1 MALDP
6 EEYHHYDFR
15 QGESWRMF
23 RIMGE
28 FVEGTEELAR
38 IVPAVSIFGSARTRT
53 DNRYYIMACHLAKD
67 LADAGF
73 NIITGGGPG
82 IMEGA
87 NKGAKESGRTE
98 SVGLNIELPFEQHPN
113 PYITRSLSFRYFF
126 VRKVMFLKYS
136 CAVVVLPGGFG
147 TLDELFEV
155 VTLIQTKKIP
165 KCPVYLMG
173 VEYWQGMVDWI
184 RNCMLS
190 AGAIDEA
197 DLDLFTLTDDI
208 GEVVGGI
215 ARFCHDN
222 DRHSSPQDRVIGDG
236 M

>member
-6 EEYHHYDFR
+6 DTYHYDFR
-15 QGESWRMF
+15 QGEPWRMF

-38 IVPAVSIFGSARTRT
+38 IIPAVSVFGSARTKP
-53 DNRYYIMACHLAKD
+53 DHKYYKMATVLSKE

-73 NIITGGGPG
+73 NIVTGGGPG

-87 NKGAKESGRTE
+87 NKGANESGRTE
-98 SVGLNIELPFEQHPN
+98 SVGLNIELPFEQHAN
-113 PYITRSLSFRYFF
+113 PYITKMLSFRYFF

-155 VTLIQTKKIP
+155 ITLIQTKKISE
-165 KCPVYLMG
+165 CPVYLMG
-173 VEYWQGMVDWI
+173 VEYWQGLVDWI
-184 RNCMLS
+184 RDGMLA
-190 AGAIDEA
+190 AGAIGEK
-197 DLDLFTLTDDI
+197 DLELFTMTDDVD
-208 GEVVGGI
+208 EVVGGI
-215 ARFCHDN
+215 AHFCRANEH
-222 DRHSSPQDRVIGDG
+222 HPHVGEVPPGDG